1 MGICRSRDSE
11 EDRSLLV
18 VPGIQLNSLAVEEM
32 FEELPKKELKLET
45 VVLFAVRC
53 CVDTSLLSSIHYL
66 VLVLGGVRLTSGRSN
81 FLMTSHFLTGRPN
94 REIGS

>member
-32 FEELPKKELKLET
+32 FEELPKIELKLET
-45 VVLFAVRC
+45 VVLFAVC
-53 CVDTSLLSSIHYL
+53 CCERREETPLSFLQSIIW
-66 VLVLGGVRLTSGRSN
+66 
-81 FLMTSHFLTGRPN
+81 F
-94 REIGS
+94 

>member
-1 MGICRSRDSE
+1 M
-11 EDRSLLV
+11 

-45 VVLFAVRC
+45 VVLFAV
-53 CVDTSLLSSIHYL
+53 VKGDTSLLSSIHYL

-94 REIGS
+94 HEIGSRSLTGHERSQLSFIQY